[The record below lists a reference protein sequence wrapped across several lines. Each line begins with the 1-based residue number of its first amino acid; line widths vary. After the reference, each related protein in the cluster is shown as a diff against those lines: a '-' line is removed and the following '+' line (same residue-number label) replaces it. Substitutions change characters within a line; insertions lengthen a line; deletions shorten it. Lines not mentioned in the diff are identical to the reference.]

1 MSVSYRTGI
10 MAFVLSVGVAA
21 AAGAQ
26 QAGHHGHDTKAQTKQ
41 SSSQK
46 MSMPAMDESQ
56 FIEMM
61 IKHHQDGIEL
71 AKLEESRG
79 SRDAVKS
86 LAAKIRAGQERELQE
101 MQSHHGAHGNAAT
114 GAKPQGTAGHAGHD
128 ASMMKHHEMME
139 AMAKESKAKV
149 ESASGA
155 EADQAFLVEMAK
167 HHQMA
172 IDMIAKTKF
181 KDAELRK
188 MAQKMAASQKQEL
201 QELRKL
207 QNAR

>member
-10 MAFVLSVGVAA
+10 TAFVLSVGVAA
-21 AAGAQ
+21 AAGAE
-26 QAGHHGHDTKAQTKQ
+26 QAGHQGHDTKAQTKQ
-41 SSSQK
+41 SPSQK
-46 MSMPAMDESQ
+46 MSMPAMTEEQ
-56 FIEMM
+56 FVEMM

-71 AKLEESRG
+71 AKLEEARG

-86 LAAKIRAGQERELQE
+86 LAAKIRAGQDRELQE
-101 MQSHHGAHGNAAT
+101 MQSHHGAHGNAAA
-114 GAKPQGTAGHAGHD
+114 GAKPQGTAGHEGHD

-149 ESASGA
+149 ESASGTA
-155 EADQAFLVEMAK
+155 ADQAFLVEMAK